1 MLADKELEFIE
12 QEIVELVVKLDET
25 FSRYIFN
32 SMVYEEDY
40 NPEIDEGNIVF
51 STQRLFKNMVVYF
64 EAKGLNQYAE
74 TFRAE
79 FEELIKDRKKVLEYN
94 RFDIDGDEFN
104 KIFILDNFRQRLA
117 PFKRLGS
124 KKSETID
131 EINKL
136 VDILLSTPQILEL
149 TKSNVTNEKS
159 IYEPVRNILDLY
171 YHTNKVPS
179 RFIGKFKNY

>member
-64 EAKGLNQYAE
+64 EAKGLNKYAE

-79 FEELIKDRKKVLEYN
+79 FEELIK
-94 RFDIDGDEFN
+94 N
-104 KIFILDNFRQRLA
+104 K
-117 PFKRLGS
+117 
-124 KKSETID
+124 T
-131 EINKL
+131 KL
-136 VDILLSTPQILEL
+136 PQY
-149 TKSNVTNEKS
+149 THFS
-159 IYEPVRNILDLY
+159 ITDSY
-171 YHTNKVPS
+171 
-179 RFIGKFKNY
+179 F